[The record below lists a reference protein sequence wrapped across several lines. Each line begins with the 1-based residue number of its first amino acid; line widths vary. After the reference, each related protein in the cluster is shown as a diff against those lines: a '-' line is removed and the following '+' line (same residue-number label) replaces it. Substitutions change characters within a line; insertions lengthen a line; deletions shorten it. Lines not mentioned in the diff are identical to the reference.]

1 MKDNQM
7 DMLIRDY
14 INKNDQVD
22 ISQNVMAVVKQPS
35 VNKVKK
41 PNILLVAVLSL
52 TVLLLACS
60 AVEVI
65 KLFNPG
71 EKSLEVHLIPGDNE
85 LLNVLDQEVSKPD
98 DNLELMYKTKI
109 TVDTKDVSN
118 YQILGGERIDG
129 DYEHYENLSD
139 DLLPD
144 SLGPFVFHR
153 VELSEVPIIPT
164 VEELS
169 EIVNLHQEEAYY
181 TFALDIESLAIEA
194 VEYKLDDDHIYSI
207 DIVDIYNDEVAL
219 LKSST
224 VDYEV
229 IILDTSDAFIYLR
242 YQLSASKW
250 PGESAQYNEIENDY
264 ELFWKSDDQL
274 IRIRP
279 ARKTRVIT
287 GENKFEYPVETKE
300 NIIQLA
306 RLIDQLR

>member
-52 TVLLLACS
+52 AVLLLACS

-71 EKSLEVHLIPGDNE
+71 ETSLEVHLIPGDNE

-109 TVDTKDVSN
+109 TVDTKNVSD

-129 DYEHYENLSD
+129 DYEHYEKLSD

-153 VELSEVPIIPT
+153 VELSEVPIIPS

-169 EIVNLHQEEAYY
+169 EIVKMHQEEAYY

-194 VEYKLDDDHIYSI
+194 VEYKLDDNHIYTI

-229 IILDTSDAFIYLR
+229 VVLDTSDAFIYLR
-242 YQLSASKW
+242 YQLSATKW

-264 ELFWKSDDQL
+264 ELFWKNEDQL

-279 ARKTRVIT
+279 ARKTRVII

-300 NIIQLA
+300 NLIQLA

>member
-7 DMLIRDY
+7 DMLIRNY
-14 INKNDQVD
+14 INENDQVD
-22 ISQNVMAVVKQPS
+22 ISQNVMAAVIQSPMT
-35 VNKVKK
+35 KVKK

-52 TVLLLACS
+52 VVFLLAGS

-65 KLFNPG
+65 KLFGHG
-71 EKSLEVHLIPGDNE
+71 EESLEVHLTPGDND
-85 LLNVLDQEVSKPD
+85 LLTVLNQDTLKPD
-98 DNLELMYKTKI
+98 DDLELMYKTKI

-118 YQILGGERIDG
+118 YQIFGGERIDG
-129 DYEHYENLSD
+129 DYEHYKKLSD
-139 DLLPD
+139 ELLPD
-144 SLGPFVFHR
+144 SLGPFAFHR

-169 EIVNLHQEEAYY
+169 EIVSSHQEEAFY

-194 VEYKLDDDHIYSI
+194 VEYKLDNDHIYSI

-229 IILDTSDAFIYLR
+229 ITLDTSDAFIYLR

-250 PGESAQYNEIENDY
+250 PGESAKYNEIGNDY
-264 ELFWKSDDQL
+264 ELFWKSGDQL

-279 ARKTRVIT
+279 ARKTRTFI
-287 GENKFEYPVETKE
+287 GENQFEYPVETKE
-300 NIIQLA
+300 NLIQLA

>member
-22 ISQNVMAVVKQPS
+22 ISQNVMAVVKQQS

-207 DIVDIYNDEVAL
+207 DTVDIYNDEVAL

>member
-22 ISQNVMAVVKQPS
+22 ISQNVMAVVKQQS

>member
-22 ISQNVMAVVKQPS
+22 ISQNVMAVVKQQS

-109 TVDTKDVSN
+109 TVDTKNVSD

-129 DYEHYENLSD
+129 DYEHYEKLSD

-153 VELSEVPIIPT
+153 VELSEVPIIPS

-169 EIVNLHQEEAYY
+169 EIVKMHQEEAYY

-207 DIVDIYNDEVAL
+207 DTVDIYNDEVAL

>member
-22 ISQNVMAVVKQPS
+22 ISQNVMAVVKQQS

-109 TVDTKDVSN
+109 TVDTKNVSD

-129 DYEHYENLSD
+129 DYEHYEKLSD

-153 VELSEVPIIPT
+153 VELSEVPIIPS

-169 EIVNLHQEEAYY
+169 EIVKMHQEEAYY

-207 DIVDIYNDEVAL
+207 DTVDIYNDEVAL

-242 YQLSASKW
+242 YQLSATKW

-264 ELFWKSDDQL
+264 ELFWKNEDQL

-279 ARKTRVIT
+279 ARKTRVII

-300 NIIQLA
+300 NLIQLA

>member
-7 DMLIRDY
+7 DMLIRNY
-14 INKNDQVD
+14 INENDQVD
-22 ISQNVMAVVKQPS
+22 ISQNVMASLKQPS

-41 PNILLVAVLSL
+41 PNIILVAVLSMA
-52 TVLLLACS
+52 VLLLACS

-65 KLFNPG
+65 KLFNHG
-71 EKSLEVHLIPGDNE
+71 EKNLEVHLTPGNNK
-85 LLNVLDQEVSKPD
+85 LLNVLDQNTLKPD
-98 DNLELMYKTKI
+98 DDLELMYKTKI

-118 YQILGGERIDG
+118 YQVLGGERIDG
-129 DYEHYENLSD
+129 DYEHYRRLSD

-144 SLGPFVFHR
+144 SLGDFMLHR

-164 VEELS
+164 VTELS
-169 EIVNLHQEEAYY
+169 EIVKMHQEEAYY
-181 TFALDIESLAIEA
+181 TFALEIESLAIEA
-194 VEYKLDDDHIYSI
+194 VEYKLDNDHIYTI
-207 DIVDIYNDEVAL
+207 DIVDNDNDEITL

-229 IILDTSDAFIYLR
+229 ITLDTSDAFIYLR

-250 PGESAQYNEIENDY
+250 PDESAKYNEIENDY

-279 ARKTRVIT
+279 ARKTRVFI
-287 GENKFEYPVETKE
+287 GENQFEYPVETKK
-300 NIIQLA
+300 NLIQLA